1 LREALLAEGLAENL
15 DPLPGTL
22 REEVGHGLVWFNERD
37 EWRLGRPE
45 WTSMGDG
52 PDRQWGE
59 ARTILARN
67 GKALLGFTVRDDVRA
82 GAPEEVGALG
92 VMGYSVFVLSGDRRS
107 SVKKMVSRLGLP
119 ADRGLAEQTPDEKAA
134 WIRERGAETTL
145 MIGDGA
151 NDSLAF
157 DAAGCRGTPAVDRG
171 LLEQKADF
179 FFLGRSLSGI
189 RLLMETARRHGRVA
203 LAIMAFAVLYN
214 IVAVALCLAGWM
226 NPLLAAVLMPLSA
239 IVSLAMAAYG
249 MRRRDR

>member
-1 LREALLAEGLAENL
+1 MDGVS
-15 DPLPGTL
+15 DQQSD
-22 REEVGHGLVWFNERD
+22 EV
-37 EWRLGRPE
+37 
-45 WTSMGDG
+45 
-52 PDRQWGE
+52 
-59 ARTILARN
+59 RTVLARN
-67 GKALLGFTVRDDVRA
+67 GTALLGFSIRDDVRV

-92 VMGYSVFVLSGDRRS
+92 VMGYTVFVLSGDRRS
-107 SVKKMVSRLGLP
+107 SVDKMVHRLGLP

-134 WIRERGAETTL
+134 WIRKRGAETTL

-157 DAAGCRGTPAVDRG
+157 DAAGCRGTPAIDRG

-179 FFLGRSLSGI
+179 FFLGRTLSGI

-203 LAIMAFAVLYN
+203 FAILAFAILYN
-214 IVAVALCLAGWM
+214 ITAVALCLAGWM

-249 MRRRDR
+249 MRRRIR